1 MHSESHDLEV
11 GESESRALPMIT
23 GTWDPAPP
31 CHTRASFP
39 HQKATS
45 WLIILRIFMYLEDI
59 YYSGDLFS
67 KQMVKTKS
75 KMEMTPLNIFDFS
88 FSRPLGDACTVGK
101 HHPHVRGTPVHY
113 YTPPVCP
120 GVLYMFVSTGI
131 AFLELYVG
139 KKQEI
144 HFFFHYLSS
153 LMAVQYKYR
162 GEMG

>member
-45 WLIILRIFMYLEDI
+45 WLIILRIFTYLEDI

-88 FSRPLGDACTVGK
+88 LSPALWEM
-101 HHPHVRGTPVHY
+101 PV
-113 YTPPVCP
+113 
-120 GVLYMFVSTGI
+120 L
-131 AFLELYVG
+131 
-139 KKQEI
+139 
-144 HFFFHYLSS
+144 
-153 LMAVQYKYR
+153 
-162 GEMG
+162 